1 MSKYS
6 ICVVVSLNL
15 PPSAI
20 FQGRCCP
27 QSTHA
32 PIARNPRARPP
43 FLMYLREHSR
53 LARGLCVARAL
64 FARGSR
70 FCVAKFQRF
79 FIVSVYSVALPPPRS
94 ARALLP
100 SRAKCP
106 PSWVLW
112 ANKLPLSKTGVFS
125 LTNSP

>member
-1 MSKYS
+1 MNKYS
-6 ICVVVSLNL
+6 LCVVISSNL

-20 FQGRCCP
+20 FRGLCCP
-27 QSTHA
+27 Y
-32 PIARNPRARPP
+32 PRARPLRAIHAPALP
-43 FLMYLREHSR
+43 FFMYLQEHSR

-70 FCVAKFQRF
+70 LCVARFQLF
-79 FIVSVYSVALPPPRS
+79 FIVSVCSVALPPPRS

-100 SRAKCP
+100 SRAKCL

-112 ANKLPLSKTGVFS
+112 AHKLPLSKTGVFS

>member
-1 MSKYS
+1 MRRHIVKSS
-6 ICVVVSLNL
+6 SLCDFSGSVL
-15 PPSAI
+15 PL
-20 FQGRCCP
+20 
-27 QSTHA
+27 STRA
-32 PIARNPRARPP
+32 PIARHPRARPP
-43 FLMYLREHSR
+43 LLMYLQEHSR

-70 FCVAKFQRF
+70 LCVAKFQRF
-79 FIVSVYSVALPPPRS
+79 FIVSVCSVALPPPRS

-106 PSWVLW
+106 PSWGLW
-112 ANKLPLSKTGVFS
+112 ADKLPLSKTGVFS